1 MEWEVAELVEEAQA
15 GAALEVAGMERESEA
30 VEQLEATGVVVTA
43 AVEVAGV
50 AKEEVAQVEEMMV
63 VA

>member
-1 MEWEVAELVEEAQA
+1 M
-15 GAALEVAGMERESEA
+15 AGMERESEA